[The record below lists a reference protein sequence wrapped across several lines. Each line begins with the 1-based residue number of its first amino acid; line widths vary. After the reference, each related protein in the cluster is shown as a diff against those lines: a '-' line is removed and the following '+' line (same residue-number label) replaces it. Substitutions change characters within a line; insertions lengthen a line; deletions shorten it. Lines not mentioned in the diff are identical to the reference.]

1 MLRVGQPVLAEDPT
15 TGLVAPEA
23 VQAVLADPVSPLV
36 AVDLSDG
43 SAITATADHPFWVDT
58 GALFAGHNW
67 LAAGDLL
74 AGDQLR
80 TAGGKDV
87 VVVRVRRG
95 VGRAAVY
102 TLTVAKDHTFFVG
115 TSRVLVHN
123 ATCGFS
129 ADTVA
134 SAFQGMRGEG
144 GHAMRYLIKA
154 GLIPDS
160 GSPQTKAEI
169 FQRLVTPI
177 LLHPSKTFDWRVGNT
192 LARGFA
198 GEVRGTRVVVFV
210 AKEGLYQGR
219 VISAVVPEASGVAK
233 WGLP

>member
-1 MLRVGQPVLAEDPT
+1 MALAMVVLTVVPESKLIKLLTHAPWVVKAFAKVLRYVAEGAHIHVGPGIAEMAARLLCAGRRAIGLACAHCFPAGTLVATLGGGMVAIQTLRVGQPVLAEDPT

-23 VQAVLADPVSPLV
+23 VQAVLADPVSPLL

-102 TLTVAKDHTFFVG
+102 TLTVAKDHTF
-115 TSRVLVHN
+115 SSENSCR
-123 ATCGFS
+123 
-129 ADTVA
+129 
-134 SAFQGMRGEG
+134 
-144 GHAMRYLIKA
+144 
-154 GLIPDS
+154 
-160 GSPQTKAEI
+160 
-169 FQRLVTPI
+169 
-177 LLHPSKTFDWRVGNT
+177 
-192 LARGFA
+192 
-198 GEVRGTRVVVFV
+198 
-210 AKEGLYQGR
+210 
-219 VISAVVPEASGVAK
+219 
-233 WGLP
+233 

>member
-80 TAGGKDV
+80 MASGKDV

-115 TSRVLVHN
+115 TARVLVHN
-123 ATCGFS
+123 SSRCPT
-129 ADTVA
+129 
-134 SAFQGMRGEG
+134 
-144 GHAMRYLIKA
+144 L
-154 GLIPDS
+154 
-160 GSPQTKAEI
+160 AEAE
-169 FQRLVTPI
+169 QLV
-177 LLHPSKTFDWRVGNT
+177 KNAERVGSALKNDIYHRAPSFVVDEIATKGSVFRIVGRDGVERT
-192 LARGFA
+192 LIQVP
-198 GEVRGTRVVVFV
+198 GEMNGIPGRFEWIINEHNQLTHQLFVRRGTINGIPI
-210 AKEGLYQGR
+210 EL
-219 VISAVVPEASGVAK
+219 
-233 WGLP
+233 